1 MAIRRGAGVSASLV
15 TGMGTFGA
23 ESRRFLRQKSHFESE
38 NHMKRSEVTDVCTSS
53 WRRRFLQGL
62 GAAIGLAGFSP
73 SALFAAQDR
82 RNLRGTSFDLEI
94 GPVPVNFTGADRKS
108 VV

>member
-1 MAIRRGAGVSASLV
+1 
-15 TGMGTFGA
+15 
-23 ESRRFLRQKSHFESE
+23 
-38 NHMKRSEVTDVCTSS
+38 MKRSEVTYACTSS

-73 SALFAAQDR
+73 GALFAAQDR

-94 GPVPVNFTGADRKS
+94 GPVPVNFTGADRIATA
-108 VV
+108 VNGQVPAPTLYWNEGDTITIVNGD